1 MPDQGPQMTT
11 PDVQRLQT
19 PAAKLRG
26 AALATV
32 TDLATGQ
39 FAERM
44 RLDAAQ
50 RIIVMVRRVAVLQ
63 DLGHGLGP
71 MQAPPQ
77 GWLSQ
82 LAATWDPHAMTARE
96 FVELLPPGD
105 VDRIVTEATAWARVV
120 RPMPAAANEDHR
132 LVLATGA

>member
-1 MPDQGPQMTT
+1 MPDQGLDM
-11 PDVQRLQT
+11 
-19 PAAKLRG
+19 PASKLRG

-44 RLDAAQ
+44 RLDAAK
-50 RIIVMVRRVAVLQ
+50 RVIVMVRRVGVLH
-63 DLGHGLGP
+63 DLGQ

-82 LAATWDPHAMTARE
+82 IAHNWDPQAVTARE
-96 FVELLPPGD
+96 YVELLPTSD
-105 VDRIVTEATAWARVV
+105 ADRILTEATAWARGVQ
-120 RPMPAAANEDHR
+120 PIPAAANEDHR
-132 LVLATGA
+132 IARAAGA